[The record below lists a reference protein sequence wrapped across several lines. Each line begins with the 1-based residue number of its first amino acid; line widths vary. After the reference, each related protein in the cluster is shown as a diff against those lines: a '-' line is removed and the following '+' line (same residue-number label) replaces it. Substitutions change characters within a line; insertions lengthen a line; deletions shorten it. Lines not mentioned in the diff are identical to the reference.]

1 MIMFMKQRQRAATLP
16 PLDRQGLEEQIA
28 SRLRTFTEGV
38 SLEGSE
44 TFPDE
49 VNRRLAGV
57 SETASLAV
65 SKVPPEKRQDVM
77 RLLSVALTSASTAK
91 KIHWLH
97 RAADVLGAAF
107 GPNSAC
113 RAGCSHCCHIPVS
126 LSATEA
132 RAIGKAI
139 GHPPAAVSEHIDVAI
154 EGYEAP
160 CPFLRDDQCSIHP
173 HRPAVCRTH
182 LNLDVDDLLCRLI
195 PGRAIPV
202 PYVDTRLFAIA
213 GVEIEPNASN
223 WADIRQW
230 FPTQRDT

>member
-1 MIMFMKQRQRAATLP
+1 MIMFMKQRQHATTLP
-16 PLDRQGLEEQIA
+16 TLDRQGLEEQIA

-38 SLEGSE
+38 SIEGSE

-65 SKVPPEKRQDVM
+65 SKVPLEKRQDVM

-107 GPNSAC
+107 GPHSVC
-113 RAGCSHCCHIPVS
+113 RAGCSHCCHIPIS

-139 GHPPAAVSEHIDVAI
+139 GRPPAAVSEHIDVAI

-160 CPFLRDDQCSIHP
+160 WPQSRG
-173 HRPAVCRTH
+173 RTT
-182 LNLDVDDLLCRLI
+182 
-195 PGRAIPV
+195 GGSKRAASSLAKASG
-202 PYVDTRLFAIA
+202 TRRRKAA
-213 GVEIEPNASN
+213 
-223 WADIRQW
+223 
-230 FPTQRDT
+230 